1 MMQQTETEYLRILK
15 SRLVGTLT
23 DDELA
28 DILSD
33 YSEHFRMGKANG
45 RKEEELFCSLGSP
58 EDVAREIRATHLVN
72 KAESDRS
79 CGNLLH
85 AIGATLGLGLFN
97 LVFVL
102 VPFILLVVLLF
113 VVFILGIVFTVFG
126 PAAGIYAILQILG
139 LPAFA
144 IWQSPVA
151 GVFFSLGI
159 TTFGLLLVIGDYFLA
174 RFSYHLGIRYLKWN
188 IGVITGTE
196 RVA

>member
-45 RKEEELFCSLGSP
+45 RMEEELFCSLGSP